1 MTFINDP
8 AIWLK
13 DFLTGLSVIVSVMNK
28 FGLRMFQLSSENDY

>member
-13 DFLTGLSVIVSVMNK
+13 DFPAGPGVMVSVMDE
-28 FGLRMFQLSSENDY
+28 FGLRMVRLSSGNDY